1 MSRSKTTVRSATA
14 QDMPSVFELI
24 KELARYEKA
33 ADQVKNSV
41 EQLTEDGFGK
51 NPAFECLV
59 AENENNIVGFA
70 LYFNKY
76 STWRGKCIYLEDLC
90 VSESFRQ
97 KGIGTLLFDEVLK
110 IAKERKMKRLEWQVL
125 EWNTPAI
132 EFYKKYKANLD
143 PEWINGKLF
152 LD

>member
-1 MSRSKTTVRSATA
+1 MPTAKIIIRSATA

-33 ADQVKNSV
+33 PEQVKNSV
-41 EQLTEDGFGK
+41 LQLTEDGFGLS
-51 NPAFECLV
+51 PAFQCLV
-59 AENENNIVGFA
+59 AENENKIVGFA

-90 VSESFRQ
+90 VSEKFRQ
-97 KGIGTLLFDEVLK
+97 KGIGSLLFDEVLK
-110 IAKERKMKRLEWQVL
+110 IAKEQNMKRLEWQVL

-132 EFYKKYKANLD
+132 EFYKKYDANLD
-143 PEWINGKLF
+143 SEWINGKLF